1 MREIENDNV
10 CKALRKFFADVRFVT
25 PNKVNKQDPMAAP
38 TDFRPVG
45 IGCSWYRIANKP
57 LANEAAAHYATML
70 ADNGQFGLV
79 PDGTTTKPRNTTRER
94 RVQGRGF
101 RDS

>member
-25 PNKVNKQDPMAAP
+25 PPANKVNKQDPMAAP

-45 IGCSWYRIANKP
+45 IGCSWYRIANI
-57 LANEAAAHYATML
+57 
-70 ADNGQFGLV
+70 
-79 PDGTTTKPRNTTRER
+79 
-94 RVQGRGF
+94 
-101 RDS
+101 